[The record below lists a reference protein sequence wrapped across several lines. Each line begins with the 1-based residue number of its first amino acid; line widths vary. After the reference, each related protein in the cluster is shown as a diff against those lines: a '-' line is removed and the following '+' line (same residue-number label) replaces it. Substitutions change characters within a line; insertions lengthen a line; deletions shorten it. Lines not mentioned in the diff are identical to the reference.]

1 MKTEF
6 VDVSETRKNLLVEI
20 PSDVVDSEIDRLAH
34 QYSQKVR
41 LPGFRVGK
49 VPPRIVKQ
57 RFREQILHDVAHDL
71 IPRAVDDALRERGV
85 EPVDTPDIE
94 DVEMREGQPLTFKA
108 AFDTLPALDPGDLVS
123 ISLRR
128 VVAPATEE
136 AVDQA
141 LEQLRQRAAR
151 SEVVEG
157 RAVEDGDTVVL
168 TLDRTRADK
177 PAAKPEHHENV
188 SIELGSSANP
198 PGFDQELLGLKV
210 GDHKTF
216 VVHYPAD
223 YAGADLAGVD
233 VTYDV
238 QVTALKRRVVPALD
252 DEFAKDL
259 GEFDTLDALKTR
271 IREDLTREAE
281 AAADREIRAE
291 LLKQLAARVPFELP
305 QGLVGREVERRAEEL
320 ARRLFEQ
327 GIDPRQAQIDWAAFR
342 EAQTEA
348 AREAVGGM
356 LVLDEIARRE
366 QVTVSDEDVD
376 AEITRYAEAAGRT
389 PAAMRA
395 AVEKE
400 GGISRLQTGLRREKA
415 IDLALSRATIVRE

>member
-20 PSDVVDSEIDRLAH
+20 PSDVVDAEIERVAH
-34 QYSQKVR
+34 TYSRKVR

-57 RFREQILHDVAHDL
+57 RFREQILHEVAHGL
-71 IPRAVDDALRERGV
+71 IPRAVDEALQQRGM

-94 DVEMREGQPLTFKA
+94 DVEMSEGQPLTFKA
-108 AFDTLPALDPGDLVS
+108 AFDTLPALDPGDLGTL
-123 ISLRR
+123 SLRKP
-128 VVAPATEE
+128 PASVTDE

-151 SEVVEG
+151 SEAVEG
-157 RAVEDGDTVVL
+157 RPVETGDTVVL
-168 TLDRTRADK
+168 TLDRERADGK
-177 PAAKPEHHENV
+177 GPEKDHHDNV
-188 SIELGSSANP
+188 SIEIGASANP
-198 PGFDQELLGLKV
+198 PGFDEALLGLNV
-210 GDHKTF
+210 GEEKTF

-223 YAGADLAGVD
+223 YAIKDLAGVD
-233 VTYDV
+233 VTYHV
-238 QVTALKRRVVPALD
+238 RVTALKRRIVPALD
-252 DEFAKDL
+252 DELAKDL
-259 GEFDTLDALKTR
+259 GEFETLDALRTR
-271 IREDLTREAE
+271 VREDLTREAE
-281 AAADREIRAE
+281 AVADRELRAE
-291 LLKQLAARVPFELP
+291 LLKQLAGRVGFALP
-305 QGLVGREVERRAEEL
+305 QALVAREVERRAEEF

-342 EAQTEA
+342 EGQTDA
-348 AREAVGGM
+348 AGEAVGGM

-366 QVTVSDEDVD
+366 NLEVADSEVD

-395 AVEKE
+395 AIEKE
-400 GGISRLQTGLRREKA
+400 GGISRLYTGLRREKA
-415 IDLALSRATIVRE
+415 IDFALTRATIVRE

>member
-1 MKTEF
+1 
-6 VDVSETRKNLLVEI
+6 
-20 PSDVVDSEIDRLAH
+20 
-34 QYSQKVR
+34 
-41 LPGFRVGK
+41 
-49 VPPRIVKQ
+49 
-57 RFREQILHDVAHDL
+57 
-71 IPRAVDDALRERGV
+71 
-85 EPVDTPDIE
+85 
-94 DVEMREGQPLTFKA
+94 
-108 AFDTLPALDPGDLVS
+108 
-123 ISLRR
+123 
-128 VVAPATEE
+128 
-136 AVDQA
+136 
-141 LEQLRQRAAR
+141 
-151 SEVVEG
+151 
-157 RAVEDGDTVVL
+157 
-168 TLDRTRADK
+168 
-177 PAAKPEHHENV
+177 
-188 SIELGSSANP
+188 
-198 PGFDQELLGLKV
+198 
-210 GDHKTF
+210 
-216 VVHYPAD
+216 
-223 YAGADLAGVD
+223 
-233 VTYDV
+233 
-238 QVTALKRRVVPALD
+238 VTALKRRVVPALD

>member
-1 MKTEF
+1 
-6 VDVSETRKNLLVEI
+6 
-20 PSDVVDSEIDRLAH
+20 
-34 QYSQKVR
+34 
-41 LPGFRVGK
+41 
-49 VPPRIVKQ
+49 
-57 RFREQILHDVAHDL
+57 
-71 IPRAVDDALRERGV
+71 
-85 EPVDTPDIE
+85 
-94 DVEMREGQPLTFKA
+94 
-108 AFDTLPALDPGDLVS
+108 
-123 ISLRR
+123 
-128 VVAPATEE
+128 
-136 AVDQA
+136 
-141 LEQLRQRAAR
+141 
-151 SEVVEG
+151 
-157 RAVEDGDTVVL
+157 
-168 TLDRTRADK
+168 
-177 PAAKPEHHENV
+177 
-188 SIELGSSANP
+188 SSANP
-198 PGFDQELLGLKV
+198 PGFDQELLRLMV
-210 GDHKTF
+210 GDRKTF

-223 YAGADLAGVD
+223 YAIADLAGVD

-281 AAADREIRAE
+281 GTADREIRAE

-305 QGLVGREVERRAEEL
+305 QGLVAREVERRAEEL

-415 IDLALSRATIVRE
+415 IDLALSRAT